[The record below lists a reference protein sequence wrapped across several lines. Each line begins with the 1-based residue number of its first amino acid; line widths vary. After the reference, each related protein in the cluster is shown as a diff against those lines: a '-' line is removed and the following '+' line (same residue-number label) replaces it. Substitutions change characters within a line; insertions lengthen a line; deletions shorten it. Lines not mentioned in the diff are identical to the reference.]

1 MNTLEKIIEEQKIF
15 FNTGLTNTE
24 DFRKKALITL
34 KKSIDKYK
42 EEIIYALKMD
52 LNKSSTE
59 SYISEIASAYAEI
72 DFSLKNLS
80 DWMKDTREITNMEAM
95 PAKSFT
101 RYEPLG
107 VTLVI
112 SPWNYPFLLA
122 INPIVNAI
130 SSGNTVILKT
140 SKKSSYTSKIIKKL
154 LDESFDRAF
163 IYCVDNEKVSHDE
176 LLSYKYDHIF
186 FTGSQKVGKIIM
198 KKASENL
205 IKVTLEL
212 GGKSPCI
219 VDESANLKFAAKRI
233 IWGKLLNSGQTCVAP
248 DYLLVH
254 KDVKKELL
262 RLMKQT
268 ILEFY
273 GDRALENPDYPRI
286 IDKNSFERLIN
297 LMEGQNIYT
306 GGLYN
311 SKTLKIEPTI
321 IDNVDFSNKIMQEE
335 IFGPILPVIE
345 YNDIFKIIEKLKF
358 MDKPLSMYIFSEDK
372 EHIDRLTYD
381 LSSGGVCINDT
392 IMHLTNPNLEFGGVG
407 ESGMGG
413 YHGKFGFMNF
423 SNRKSIMIRSNNIDI
438 KIKYPPYS
446 KGQEKIIKKI
456 FKWES

>member
-1 MNTLEKIIEEQKIF
+1 MKELEKIINEQKIF
-15 FNTGLTNTE
+15 FRTGLTNTE

-59 SYISEIASAYAEI
+59 SYISEIASAFAEI

-186 FTGSQKVGKIIM
+186 FTGSQKVGKVIM

-205 IKVTLEL
+205 TKVTLEL

-297 LMEGQNIYT
+297 LTEGQNIYT

-321 IDNVDFSNKIMQEE
+321 IDDVDFSNKVMQEE

-456 FKWES
+456 FK

>member
-1 MNTLEKIIEEQKIF
+1 MKELEKIINEQKIF
-15 FNTGLTNTE
+15 FKTGLTNTE

-80 DWMKDTREITNMEAM
+80 NWMKDTREITNMEAM

-205 IKVTLEL
+205 TKVTLEL

-321 IDNVDFSNKIMQEE
+321 IDDVDFSNKIMQEE

-372 EHIDRLTYD
+372 EYIDRLTYD

-456 FKWES
+456 FK

>member
-1 MNTLEKIIEEQKIF
+1 MKELEKIINEQKIF
-15 FNTGLTNTE
+15 FRTGLTNTE

-34 KKSIDKYK
+34 KKSINKYK

-59 SYISEIASAYAEI
+59 SYISEIASAFAEI

-122 INPIVNAI
+122 INPIINAI

-186 FTGSQKVGKIIM
+186 FTGSQKVGKVIM

-205 IKVTLEL
+205 TKVTLEL

-297 LMEGQNIYT
+297 LTEGQNIYT

-321 IDNVDFSNKIMQEE
+321 IDDVDFANKIMQEE

-345 YNDIFKIIEKLKF
+345 YNDIFKVIEKLKF

-456 FKWES
+456 FK

>member
-1 MNTLEKIIEEQKIF
+1 MKELEKIINEQKIF
-15 FNTGLTNTE
+15 LKTSLTNTE

-34 KKSIDKYK
+34 KNSIDKYK

-205 IKVTLEL
+205 TKVTLEL

-219 VDESANLKFAAKRI
+219 VD
-233 IWGKLLNSGQTCVAP
+233 
-248 DYLLVH
+248 
-254 KDVKKELL
+254 
-262 RLMKQT
+262 
-268 ILEFY
+268 
-273 GDRALENPDYPRI
+273 
-286 IDKNSFERLIN
+286 
-297 LMEGQNIYT
+297 
-306 GGLYN
+306 
-311 SKTLKIEPTI
+311 
-321 IDNVDFSNKIMQEE
+321 
-335 IFGPILPVIE
+335 
-345 YNDIFKIIEKLKF
+345 
-358 MDKPLSMYIFSEDK
+358 
-372 EHIDRLTYD
+372 
-381 LSSGGVCINDT
+381 
-392 IMHLTNPNLEFGGVG
+392 
-407 ESGMGG
+407 
-413 YHGKFGFMNF
+413 
-423 SNRKSIMIRSNNIDI
+423 
-438 KIKYPPYS
+438 
-446 KGQEKIIKKI
+446 
-456 FKWES
+456 

>member
-1 MNTLEKIIEEQKIF
+1 MKELEKIINEQKIF
-15 FNTGLTNTE
+15 FRTGLTNTE

-34 KKSIDKYK
+34 KNSIDKYK

-59 SYISEIASAYAEI
+59 SYISEIAGAFAEI

-107 VTLVI
+107 VTLII

-205 IKVTLEL
+205 TKVTLEL

-321 IDNVDFSNKIMQEE
+321 IDDVDFANKIMQEE

-456 FKWES
+456 FK

>member
-1 MNTLEKIIEEQKIF
+1 MKELEKIINEQKIF
-15 FNTGLTNTE
+15 FRTGLTNTE

-34 KKSIDKYK
+34 KNSIDKYK

-59 SYISEIASAYAEI
+59 SYISEIASAFAEI

-107 VTLVI
+107 VTLII

-186 FTGSQKVGKIIM
+186 FTGSQKVGKVIM

-205 IKVTLEL
+205 TKVTLEL

-321 IDNVDFSNKIMQEE
+321 IDDVDFSNKIMQEE

-345 YNDIFKIIEKLKF
+345 YDDIFKVIEKLKF

-456 FKWES
+456 FK

>member
-1 MNTLEKIIEEQKIF
+1 MKELEKIINEQKLF
-15 FNTGLTNTE
+15 FKTGLTNTE
-24 DFRKKALITL
+24 DFRKKALTTL
-34 KKSIDKYK
+34 KNSINKYK
-42 EEIIYALKMD
+42 DEIIYALKMD

-59 SYISEIASAYAEI
+59 SYISEIASAFAEI

-95 PAKSFT
+95 PAKSFI

-107 VTLVI
+107 VTLII

-205 IKVTLEL
+205 TKVTLEL

-321 IDNVDFSNKIMQEE
+321 IDDVDFSNKIMQEE

-345 YNDIFKIIEKLKF
+345 YDDIFKVIEKLKF

-446 KGQEKIIKKI
+446 KSQEKIIKKI

>member
-1 MNTLEKIIEEQKIF
+1 MKELEKIINEQKIF
-15 FNTGLTNTE
+15 FRTGLTNTE

-59 SYISEIASAYAEI
+59 SYISEIASAFAEI

-205 IKVTLEL
+205 TKVTLEL

-321 IDNVDFSNKIMQEE
+321 IDDVDFANKIMQEE

-372 EHIDRLTYD
+372 EYIDRLTYD

-456 FKWES
+456 FK

>member
-1 MNTLEKIIEEQKIF
+1 MKELEKIINEQKIF
-15 FNTGLTNTE
+15 FRTGLTNTE

-34 KKSIDKYK
+34 KNSIDKYK

-59 SYISEIASAYAEI
+59 SYISEIASAFAEI

-205 IKVTLEL
+205 TKVTLEL

-321 IDNVDFSNKIMQEE
+321 IDDVDFANKIMQEE

-456 FKWES
+456 FK

>member
-1 MNTLEKIIEEQKIF
+1 MKELEKIINEQKIF
-15 FNTGLTNTE
+15 FRTGLTNTE

-34 KKSIDKYK
+34 KNSIDKYK

-59 SYISEIASAYAEI
+59 SYISEIASAFAEI

-107 VTLVI
+107 VTLII

-205 IKVTLEL
+205 TKVTLEL

-321 IDNVDFSNKIMQEE
+321 IDDVDFSNKIMQEE

-456 FKWES
+456 FK

>member
-1 MNTLEKIIEEQKIF
+1 MKELEKIINEQKIF
-15 FNTGLTNTE
+15 FRTGLTNTE

-34 KKSIDKYK
+34 KKSINKYK

-59 SYISEIASAYAEI
+59 SYISEIASAFAEI

-112 SPWNYPFLLA
+112 SPWNYPFFLA
-122 INPIVNAI
+122 INPIINAI

-186 FTGSQKVGKIIM
+186 FTGSQKVGKVIM

-205 IKVTLEL
+205 TKVTLEL

-297 LMEGQNIYT
+297 LTEGQNIYT

-321 IDNVDFSNKIMQEE
+321 IDDVDFANKIMQEE

-345 YNDIFKIIEKLKF
+345 YNDIFKVIEKLKF

-456 FKWES
+456 FK

>member
-1 MNTLEKIIEEQKIF
+1 MNTLEKIINEQKIF
-15 FNTGLTNTE
+15 FRTGLTNTE

-34 KKSIDKYK
+34 KNSIDKYK

-107 VTLVI
+107 VTLII

-176 LLSYKYDHIF
+176 LLSYKYDHLF

-205 IKVTLEL
+205 TKVTLEL

-273 GDRALENPDYPRI
+273 GDRALENLDYPRI

-321 IDNVDFSNKIMQEE
+321 IDDVDFSNKIMQEE

-456 FKWES
+456 FK